1 MFLPYFVIKKIFFI
15 YELYFCFFI
24 AKYPIGVFCNEH
36 KVVHILFYNVF
47 RIRLRLSHFVLTSV
61 RATI

>member
-1 MFLPYFVIKKIFFI
+1 MLYSVSSLFMNDNYF
-15 YELYFCFFI
+15 FFI